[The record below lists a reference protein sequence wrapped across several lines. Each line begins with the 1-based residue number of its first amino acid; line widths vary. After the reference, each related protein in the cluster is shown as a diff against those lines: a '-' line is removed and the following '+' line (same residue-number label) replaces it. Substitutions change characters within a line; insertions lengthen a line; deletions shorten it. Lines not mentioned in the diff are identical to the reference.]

1 MFYFYIFR
9 CSDNSLY
16 CGQTNG
22 LERRVEEYNIDDKK
36 SSKYTHRRQTVIGL
50 PRNENA
56 WSYGVYFEK
65 FKTTGEAMKREW
77 EVKKWKKEKKEA
89 MINK

>member
-1 MFYFYIFR
+1 
-9 CSDNSLY
+9 
-16 CGQTNG
+16 
-22 LERRVEEYNIDDKK
+22 
-36 SSKYTHRRQTVIGL
+36 
-50 PRNENA
+50 
-56 WSYGVYFEK
+56 VYFEK